1 MKIIRFSC
9 NGLFFAYHTQVLSE
23 KPDEVLKVEEAF

>member
-9 NGLFFAYHTQVLSE
+9 NGLFLSE
-23 KPDEVLKVEEAF
+23 KLDECFDKKDGSKKI

>member
-9 NGLFFAYHTQVLSE
+9 NGLFLSE
-23 KPDEVLKVEEAF
+23 KLDELLKVEEVF